1 MQTTDADN
9 FFRAEADLKGA
20 QAREL
25 KAQRTKDIGEP
36 IDFGS
41 KIISLVVRGQD
52 VWTAESSKVV
62 RRIDLNSGKTLQVYK
77 GHTGPVTCLAF
88 YDTKDSDGSS
98 KTFLITG
105 SWDKTIKVW
114 DTKTKAVVSD
124 TPAHDDFL
132 KTILVI
138 PSSRILASGASDK
151 LLKLWDL
158 QGLSSGEAPALHQL
172 ASISGHRR
180 PVEALATSDSSPNH
194 LVSGDSMGVMKAWN
208 LEERWR
214 ASESSL
220 PTVRATTATDIG
232 GHRTGV
238 NDIVVAS
245 SYLWTASTDETVA
258 IRRYAPANASTASSS
273 ITSLEHPNPVKC
285 LLLLSNSPIAQPFL
299 LTGHGDVIRI
309 YDVSELVDGDDDSG
323 ESGNQKPL
331 AEVSGAARLLNE
343 VDVHSHSVTSLQLWV
358 KSSSDAA
365 SGEPW
370 IVSGSLDG
378 TVRKWRL
385 SELVAGK
392 KFAPAPV
399 EATKKEAADSMLTE
413 EEERELAELMEDD

>member
-1 MQTTDADN
+1 MQTTDVDN
-9 FFRAEADLKGA
+9 LFQAEADIKGA
-20 QAREL
+20 QARQQ
-25 KAQRTKDIGEP
+25 KAERTKDIGEP
-36 IDFGS
+36 IDLKS
-41 KIISLVVRGQD
+41 KIISLVVRDQD

-98 KTFLITG
+98 KTYLITG

-132 KTILVI
+132 KTLLVI
-138 PSSRILASGASDK
+138 PSSRILASGSSDK

-158 QGLSSGEAPALHQL
+158 EGLAEGEAAALHQL

-180 PVEALATSDSSPNH
+180 PVETLATADSSPNH
-194 LVSGDSMGVMKAWN
+194 LISGDSMGVMKAWN

-214 ASESSL
+214 ASPNSP
-220 PTVRATTATDIG
+220 PTIRATTTTDIG

-238 NDIVVAS
+238 NDIVIAS
-245 SYLWTASTDETVA
+245 SYLWTASTDETVT
-258 IRRYAPANASTASSS
+258 IRRYTPANSSSASSS
-273 ITSLEHPNPVKC
+273 ITSLEHTNPVKC

-309 YDVSELVDGDDDSG
+309 YDVSELVDNDEDAG

-331 AEVSGAARLLNE
+331 TEVSGIARLLNE
-343 VDVHSHSVTSLQLWV
+343 VDVHSHSVTSLQLWL
-358 KSSSDAA
+358 KSSDIPSA
-365 SGEPW
+365 EPW
-370 IVSGSLDG
+370 IVSSSLDG
-378 TVRKWRL
+378 TVRKWKL
-385 SELVAGK
+385 SELAAGK
-392 KFAPAPV
+392 QFAPAPP
-399 EATKKEAADSMLTE
+399 EPTTKGATDSMLTE